1 MEIYREIGARESTG
15 KPTRLAGAAVDAFIG
30 ERENVVLFFTEN
42 PTQYPESNDVAVILP
57 ELLKAFGGQLD
68 AAVIH
73 RDAERAL
80 QPRYGFSQCR
90 GRYIVTLDID
100 LSYAEEHIE
109 QLGLAAPI
117 KKLIQQ
123 IHQAKPT
130 VK

>member
-1 MEIYREIGARESTG
+1 MTSPLIDNLSERHGFPLLTE
-15 KPTRLAGAAVDAFIG
+15 AAVDAFIG

-80 QPRYGFSQCR
+80 QPRYGFSQWPALVFLRR
-90 GRYIVTLDID
+90 GQHLGTISRVQ
-100 LSYAEEHIE
+100 SWEHYVREISALLQE
-109 QLGLAAPI
+109 SP
-117 KKLIQQ
+117 
-123 IHQAKPT
+123 
-130 VK
+130 